1 VQEEREETKDVAKEM
16 IIEKSRPIAG
26 TTLLLIVVL
35 TLSSCRNRSYYAD
48 SAVIPEASWSSDKP
62 VLFNA
67 QIDDTVTPFDIGLT
81 IRTNPE
87 YPYRNLFLFF
97 TTTSP
102 GGVTIRDTVEYL
114 LSDEKGERF
123 GTGAGAVTSL
133 KVPFKVNVIF
143 PDKGLYRF
151 RIEQGMRREE
161 LGGIVDIGLIIT
173 EHK

>member
-1 VQEEREETKDVAKEM
+1 MIRENSKQVAV
-16 IIEKSRPIAG
+16 
-26 TTLLLIVVL
+26 TTALLIVML
-35 TLSSCRNRSYYAD
+35 TLASCRNRSYYSD
-48 SAVIPEASWSSDKP
+48 SAVIPGASWSSDKSI
-62 VLFNA
+62 VFNP
-67 QIDDTVTPFDIGLT
+67 QIDDTITPFDIELT

-102 GGVTIRDTVEYL
+102 GGVSIKDTLEYL

-143 PDKGLYRF
+143 PDQGIYRF

-161 LGGIVDIGLIIT
+161 LGGIADIGLIIT

>member
-1 VQEEREETKDVAKEM
+1 MIRENSKPVSVA
-16 IIEKSRPIAG
+16 AA
-26 TTLLLIVVL
+26 LLIVML

-62 VLFNA
+62 ILFNA
-67 QIDDTVTPFDIGLT
+67 PVDDTITPFDIELT
-81 IRTNPE
+81 IRSNPE

-102 GGVTIRDTVEYL
+102 GGVSIKDTLEYL
-114 LSDEKGERF
+114 LSDERGERF
-123 GTGAGAVTSL
+123 GTGAGAVKSL
-133 KVPFKVNVIF
+133 KVPFKVNVVF
-143 PDKGLYRF
+143 PEQGIYRF

-161 LGGIVDIGLIIT
+161 LGGIVDLGLTIT

>member
-1 VQEEREETKDVAKEM
+1 VQEEREETKDVVKEM
-16 IIEKSRPIAG
+16 IIENRKPIAV
-26 TTLLLIVVL
+26 TTALLIVVL

-48 SAVIPEASWSSDKP
+48 SVVIPGASWSSDNP

-67 QIDDTVTPFDIGLT
+67 PIDDTITPFDIGLT

-102 GGVTIRDTVEYL
+102 GGVSIRDTVEYL
-114 LSDEKGERF
+114 LSDEKGVRF

-133 KVPFKVNVIF
+133 QVPFKTNVIF
-143 PDKGLYRF
+143 PDQGIYRF
-151 RIEQGMRREE
+151 SIEQGMRREE

-173 EHK
+173 ERK